1 MFNAKTFNDVLVFA
15 GDNFK
20 AAADVS
26 YRNLVW
32 ETWRLPEPAIFF
44 NLYTPA
50 IVSNLSLDSL

>member
-32 ETWRLPEPAIFF
+32 ETLPEPAIFF